1 VALKCPQCGS
11 HRIVPVGQYD
21 KFIYWGLGGTVAVG
35 AAGFFLPLLWFLLP
49 IWWLGCLLFYV
60 KRPLAACEECHHQ
73 WNPRQRQRMVG
84 PV

>member
-21 KFIYWGLGGTVAVG
+21 KFIYWSLGGTVAVG

-60 KRPLAACEECHHQ
+60 KRPLAECDECHHQ
-73 WNPRQRQRMVG
+73 WNPRRS
-84 PV
+84 